1 MGAFADQTTIVCA
14 HPLSYL
20 DVSAASMD
28 SRAGRAGAD
37 MTRRR
42 GTPKTYESEGMEWTA
57 STGATGARDETT
69 DITGRRCDERQ
80 RTDPR
85 AGHL

>member
-1 MGAFADQTTIVCA
+1 MGAFADQITIVCT
-14 HPLSYL
+14 HTLSCL
-20 DVSAASMD
+20 GVTAASMD
-28 SRAGRAGAD
+28 SRAGRVGAD

-42 GTPKTYESEGMEWTA
+42 ETPKAYESEWMEWTR

-69 DITGRRCDERQ
+69 DITRQRCGERQ